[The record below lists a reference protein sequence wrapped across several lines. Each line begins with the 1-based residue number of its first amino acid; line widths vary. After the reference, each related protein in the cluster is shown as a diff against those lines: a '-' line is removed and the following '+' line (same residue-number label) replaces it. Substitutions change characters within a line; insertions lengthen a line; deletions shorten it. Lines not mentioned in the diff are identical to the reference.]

1 MTIATLVSGP
11 YGLRPI
17 NLIGGQVFSGSTRN
31 LPIQYAYAT
40 QISYGDFVTLNRGFV
55 ERASITNAASG
66 NLTIGVFLGCTYTVP
81 ATRQRVFSQFWPAS
95 TLAGDAMAVVC
106 DDPDTVFKAV
116 VVSAQGGTGLGSG
129 NLAIVGKNVVASN
142 LAGLA
147 TTGNSRNGIVAPTT
161 TPVTT
166 SLPIRV
172 IDVVRD
178 TAQSTSAPGSSSGT
192 AITLTTGV
200 SIALPSGTDVAY
212 LASDGQVIQTGS
224 YVNGAVAAGATSVT
238 LDSAIAVP
246 GGITAIPAAS
256 TIIFTTYPEVL
267 VKIQFGNHGYYTATG
282 T

>member
-66 NLTIGVFLGCTYTVP
+66 NLTVGVFLGCTYTVP

-212 LASDGQVIQTGS
+212 LAADGQVIQTGS

>member
-17 NLIGGQVFSGSTRN
+17 SLLGGQVFAGSTRN
-31 LPIQYAYAT
+31 LPVQYGYAT

-66 NLTIGVFLGCTYTVP
+66 NLTIGVFLGCSYTVP
-81 ATRQRVFSQFWPAS
+81 ATRQRVFSQFWPAG
-95 TLAGDAMAVVC
+95 TLAGDAVAVIC

-116 VVSAQGGTGLGSG
+116 VVSAQGATTLGSA

-166 SLPIRV
+166 SLPVRV
-172 IDVVRD
+172 VDVVRD
-178 TAQSTSAPGSSSGT
+178 TAQSVSAPGSSSGT
-192 AITLTTGV
+192 AITLTSGIPAAIPT
-200 SIALPSGTDVAY
+200 GTDVAY
-212 LASDGQVIQTGS
+212 VAADGQIIQTGS
-224 YVNGAVAAGATSVT
+224 YVNGAVTAGATSVT

>member
-212 LASDGQVIQTGS
+212 LAADGQVIQTGS

>member
-40 QISYGDFVTLNRGFV
+40 QISYGDFVTLNRGFI